1 MGFISSIRS
10 ALGGNSGKED
20 KLAPIQIEQPDTSYT
35 IVDVPASQ
43 NSAWIMQAENLIK
56 SFEKGFEMDGDVSEA
71 DRRTL
76 KAMFPYIKQI
86 AYKAYLWGIRD
97 FNFYVELQDYKPF
110 PPKVLFKLGEDRVT
124 VSVKVG
130 SFSDEVGIID
140 RTYFRSESPIKNFPL
155 PYTGFSELGALY
167 SNYASKLEDEYIF
180 EFSASKIVLHSSNRV
195 KTTLNEVVRPY
206 YGYKREAYE
215 RILGVLIPILE
226 ESQFYQK
233 NPHLVGND
241 NFTLKYFR
249 HGLPK
254 GYISISLQGVH
265 VLNLVFSKIDDSAAF
280 GSSAYG
286 LRPSLTEDEFKVF
299 YGSIDVMLKNTLESS
314 IESLFESPLQA
325 WTISKDVCEFLSVDG
340 KRYINRGY
348 FNG

>member
-20 KLAPIQIEQPDTSYT
+20 KLVPIQIESPDTSYT
-35 IVDVPASQ
+35 IVEVPASQ

-97 FNFYVELQDYKPF
+97 FNFYVELQEYKPTS
-110 PPKVLFKLGEDRVT
+110 PRVLFKLGEDRVT
-124 VSVKVG
+124 VSVKVD
-130 SFSDEVGIID
+130 SFSDEVGVID
-140 RTYFRSESPIKNFPL
+140 GTYFRSSSPIKDFPL
-155 PYTGFSELGALY
+155 PYTGFSELRALY

-180 EFSASKIVLHSSNRV
+180 EFSASKIVLHSSNRA

-215 RILGVLIPILE
+215 HLVGIIYPLVK

-233 NPHLVGND
+233 NPNLVGNGM
-241 NFTLKYFR
+241 FTFSYAR
-249 HGLPK
+249 QGSGA
-254 GYISISLQGVH
+254 GYLSVYLQGVH
-265 VLNLVFSKIDDSAAF
+265 VLNLQFSSIVDS
-280 GSSAYG
+280 SVHG
-286 LRPSLTEDEFKVF
+286 LRLNLTEEEFRVF
-299 YGSIDVMLKNTLESS
+299 YGNLDVMLKNTLESS